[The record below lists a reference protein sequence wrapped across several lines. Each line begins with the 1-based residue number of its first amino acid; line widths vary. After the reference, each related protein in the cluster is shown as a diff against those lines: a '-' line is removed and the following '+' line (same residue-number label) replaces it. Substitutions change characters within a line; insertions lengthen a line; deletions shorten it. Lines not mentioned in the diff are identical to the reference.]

1 MNINLEHVAFN
12 VSEPAAVSEWYCKNF
27 GMKILRKFGAPA
39 FGHFVADARG
49 AMMLEFYNNP
59 KAGSIPDYRS
69 MNPLVLHIAFQVDDV
84 AAVRANLLKSGA
96 TAEGEVATN
105 DDGDQLAMLRDP
117 WGLAVQLIKRTTRM
131 V

>member
-1 MNINLEHVAFN
+1 MNLEHVAFN
-12 VSEPAAVSEWYCKNF
+12 VAEPAAVSEWYCKHL
-27 GMKILRKFGAPA
+27 GMQILRKFGAPA

-59 KAGSIPDYRS
+59 KAPVPDYRS
-69 MNPLVLHIAFQVDDV
+69 MHPFVLHVAFQVDDV
-84 AAVRANLLKSGA
+84 AALRAKLLQAGA
-96 TAEGEVATN
+96 TAEGEVSSN

-117 WGLAVQLIKRTTRM
+117 WGLAIQFLKRAKKM